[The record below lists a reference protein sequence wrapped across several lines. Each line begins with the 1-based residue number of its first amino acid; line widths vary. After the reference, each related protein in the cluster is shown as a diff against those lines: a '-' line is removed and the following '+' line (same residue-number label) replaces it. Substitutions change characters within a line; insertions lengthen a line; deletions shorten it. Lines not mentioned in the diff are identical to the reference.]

1 MTTVSKK
8 HHYVP
13 QSILNRFSIDKD
25 EKQIYVFN
33 KQLGKGYISS
43 IIDSGSENK
52 YNTIKTEFGEINLES
67 LYQKIDDL
75 YPVITKKII
84 DLGALKGLDLEDFY
98 SIALV
103 TANQLKRTKIQ
114 RSTFDYINKELY
126 DSTNQILEKLNNRK
140 IENSYKRISSE
151 EVKAISIFGSF
162 NLENEI
168 KTLLDKGIY
177 LIKNKSEI
185 PFVISDNPVIMHN
198 SFKYAGTGISEKGIE
213 IYLPISPD
221 YIIGFCCKTLIG
233 KLEQSEEFGILK
245 SDGLNM
251 LKSIRE
257 DIPFE
262 VFSKENIEFY
272 NQQQILNAYRFIY
285 SSIDDFS
292 LAHETISAIPQ
303 TKNHVSN
310 VKIGEMGKAPP
321 PNENLPKGE
330 LLVVYGAKDH
340 NMLPI
345 SVIEESDTKI
355 IFSSIKNLLLSTV
368 LSDTPYQRIEY
379 YFNQSMKRLIGQPE
393 INVIDEEQGLF
404 ELTHRDKGII
414 KILKEV
420 RKRKNPR

>member
-1 MTTVSKK
+1 MATESKK

-13 QSILNRFSIDKD
+13 QSILKRFSINRE

-33 KQLGKGYISS
+33 KQLGKDYISS
-43 IIDSGSENK
+43 IVDCGSENK
-52 YNTIKTEFGEINLES
+52 YNTIKTEFGEINLEG

-84 DLGALKGLDLEDFY
+84 DLGTLKGLDLEDFY

-103 TANQLKRTKIQ
+103 VANQLKRTKIN
-114 RSTFDYINKELY
+114 RSTLDYINKELY
-126 DSTNQILEKLNNRK
+126 ESTNQILEKLNRK
-140 IENSYKRISSE
+140 ESSYKRLSSE
-151 EVKAISIFGSF
+151 EIKTISIFGSF

-177 LIKNKSEI
+177 LIKNKSET
-185 PFVISDNPVIMHN
+185 PFILSDCPVIMHN
-198 SFKYAGTGISEKGIE
+198 SFKYAGIGISEKGIE

-221 YIIGFCCKTLIG
+221 YIIGFSCKTLIG
-233 KLEQSEEFGILK
+233 KLEQSEQFGILQ
-245 SDGLNM
+245 SDGLKM

-262 VFSKENIEFY
+262 VSNKEHIEFY
-272 NQQQILNAYRFIY
+272 NQQQLLNSYRFIY
-285 SSIDDFS
+285 SNNNDFS
-292 LAHETISAIPQ
+292 LEHETISAIPQ
-303 TKNHVSN
+303 VKNHLST

-345 SVIEESDTKI
+345 KVIEESDSKI
-355 IFSSIKNLLLSTV
+355 IFSSIKNLLLGII
-368 LSDTPYQRIEY
+368 LADTPYQRIEY
-379 YFNQSMKRLIGQPE
+379 YFNQAMKRLIGQPE

-414 KILKEV
+414 KILEEV
-420 RKRKNPR
+420 KKRKNAR